1 MKKLLPILFL
11 AFLQTLTAQVS
22 NNMDFLGRFDDDSLP
37 QSGTIQFND
46 VWGYVDC
53 DSTEYALL
61 GSREY
66 VHFLRLEDDGTPT
79 EIQRIPGG
87 QNVTWRDMKTYRNYG
102 YSVCDGCSEGLM
114 IYDLSQVAEDTVILV
129 QQTTQFWSRSHN
141 IYIDELN
148 GRLYSVGTDS
158 MSQGMIVLDLT
169 VDPGNPTLMAKVPMD
184 GGYIHDIHVVDNI
197 AYASHG
203 FNGLYVYDATDA
215 ANPIFQGSLTDY
227 PQMGY
232 NHSSWLDVNRGLLI
246 FADETFNR
254 ALKLVDVNDPTD
266 IHVTD
271 VFRSKLLAPAD
282 TASIAHNPFV
292 RDNYAIVS
300 YYHDGIVIFDMT
312 DSSNVVPVAHYDTQ
326 PDNTDYIGFT
336 GAWGTYPYLPSQR
349 ILGSDVTNG
358 LFVLRAT
365 NIDFNPIDVTVFPP
379 EQASEIFFFGDNN
392 VCAGDTVELLVTAD
406 GFDVT
411 WTELN
416 SGTTQT
422 GEMIDVFET
431 GTYTTTIAN
440 GHCVTQGTDTLTV
453 LVTEFPS
460 GTLSVVDEASVICP
474 GDTATIV
481 FNGQAQNISW
491 AEGGTLLPGETDTT
505 LTVVSA
511 GNYSAILNNGNC
523 AVTLD
528 PETIEVYD
536 IEVPGI
542 ENEPGVLDGFLTY
555 IDSTQVALTDVRFFV
570 FDQNASEPTDTIE
583 IPSSGFSSVIIPEQ
597 YTFFSAFAIGTDAN
611 GCEITTGTT
620 FLVILS
626 TQSLDEQTD
635 WQLAPNP
642 SRDRFRLSYSGTH
655 RLDFQYRLFD
665 LHGKL
670 LETGRLTDRQHQ
682 FDLSAYAPGTYSL
695 LLQNESQSLR
705 ALLIKI

>member
-1 MKKLLPILFL
+1 MKYFLPIFL
-11 AFLQTLTAQVS
+11 LTFSMSLAAQVAD
-22 NNMDFLGRFDDDSLP
+22 NMEFLGRFDDDSLP
-37 QSGTIQFND
+37 QAGAIQFND

-66 VHFLRLEDDGTPT
+66 VHFLRIEDDGTPT

-129 QQTTQFWSRSHN
+129 QQTTEFFSKSHN

-184 GGYIHDIHVVDNI
+184 GGYIHDIHVVDHMV
-197 AYASHG
+197 YASHG
-203 FNGLYVYDATDA
+203 FNGLFVYDATDA
-215 ANPIFQGSLTDY
+215 TSPVFLGSLTDY

-232 NHSSWLDVNRGLLI
+232 NHSSWLDVNRGLLV

-266 IHVTD
+266 ITVTD
-271 VFRSKLLAPAD
+271 VFRSKLLAPMD
-282 TASIAHNPFV
+282 TASIAHNPFI

-312 DSSNVVPVAHYDTQ
+312 DSSNVVSVAHYDTQ

-336 GAWGTYPYLPSQR
+336 GAWGAYPYLPSQR

-365 NIDFNPIDVTVFPP
+365 DIDFNPIDVTVFPP
-379 EQASEIFFFGDNN
+379 EQASEIFIFGDAN

-416 SGTTQT
+416 TGVTQT
-422 GEMIDVFET
+422 GEIISVQES
-431 GTYTTTIAN
+431 GTYTTTIAD
-440 GHCVTQGTDTLTV
+440 GHCVLEGTDTMTV
-453 LVTEFPS
+453 LITEFPS
-460 GTLSVVDEASVICP
+460 GTLSVVDEQSVICP
-474 GDTATIV
+474 GDSTTIV
-481 FNGQAQNISW
+481 FNGDAQNISW
-491 AEGGTLLPGETDTT
+491 AEGGTILPGETDTT

-511 GNYSAILNNGNC
+511 GAYSAILSNGDC

-528 PETIEVYD
+528 PELIEEYVVEPIGLNFANVFSED
-536 IEVPGI
+536 FTAFIQTDTTALTNIEFF
-542 ENEPGVLDGFLTY
+542 VLDPQTG
-555 IDSTQVALTDVRFFV
+555 
-570 FDQNASEPTDTIE
+570 DTIALDNGGFASVLVDYNQYFDTE
-583 IPSSGFSSVIIPEQ
+583 IFVTALDG
-597 YTFFSAFAIGTDAN
+597 N
-611 GCEITTGTT
+611 GCKVFANEILFFESTTD
-620 FLVILS
+620 LL
-626 TQSLDEQTD
+626 QSTD

-642 SRDRFRLSYSGTH
+642 SRDQFHLSYSGAD
-655 RLDFQYRLFD
+655 RPDFEYRLFD

-670 LETGRLTDRQHQ
+670 IESGRLNGYRRS
-682 FDLSAYAPGTYSL
+682 FDLSGHPAGTYSL
-695 LLQNESQSLR
+695 LLQNASESLR
-705 ALLIKI
+705 AMLVKL